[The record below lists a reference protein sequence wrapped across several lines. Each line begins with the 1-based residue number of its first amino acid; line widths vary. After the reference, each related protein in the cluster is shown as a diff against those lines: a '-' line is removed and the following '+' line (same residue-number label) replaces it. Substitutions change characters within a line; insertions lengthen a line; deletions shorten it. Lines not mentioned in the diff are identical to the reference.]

1 MIGYGGRLCVTR
13 ACKYVSSRRVPLRQI
28 DAPAVLSLFLIR
40 RGSFCTRLFSIVPR
54 DDASIPSGREII
66 HSTSKFAVREKA
78 IYANE
83 SRTIHRFESRRIHSL
98 ATRMPKLAI
107 NLGNSLSK
115 PTHYK
120 PPKSPARARNEHVRG
135 AAARKLSLS
144 PVPTKK
150 AR

>member
-1 MIGYGGRLCVTR
+1 M
-13 ACKYVSSRRVPLRQI
+13 
-28 DAPAVLSLFLIR
+28 FLY
-40 RGSFCTRLFSIVPR
+40 F
-54 DDASIPSGREII
+54 
-66 HSTSKFAVREKA
+66 STSTVKTDRRPCRSIAVSYPTWFILHALILDRSKRRC
-78 IYANE
+78 IDTFWQRDNSFHIKICR
-83 SRTIHRFESRRIHSL
+83 SRKSDLRKRKSNDPPIGIQKDSFPRHED
-98 ATRMPKLAI
+98 AKVGNKLGI
-107 NLGNSLSK
+107 NSLSK

>member
-40 RGSFCTRLFSIVPR
+40 RGSFCTRLFSILPR
-54 DDASIPSGREII
+54 DDASIPSGRDNSFHIKI
-66 HSTSKFAVREKA
+66 CR
-78 IYANE
+78 
-83 SRTIHRFESRRIHSL
+83 SRKSDLRKRKSNDPPIRIQKDSFPRHED
-98 ATRMPKLAI
+98 AKVGNKLGI
-107 NLGNSLSK
+107 NSLSK

>member
-28 DAPAVLSLFLIR
+28 DAPAVSYPWFILHALILDRSKR
-40 RGSFCTRLFSIVPR
+40 RCIDTFWQRDNSFHIKICRSRKSDLRKRKSNDPPIRIQKDSFPR
-54 DDASIPSGREII
+54 HEDTKVG
-66 HSTSKFAVREKA
+66 
-78 IYANE
+78 N
-83 SRTIHRFESRRIHSL
+83 
-98 ATRMPKLAI
+98 KLGI
-107 NLGNSLSK
+107 NSLSK